1 MPLPVLFAG
10 ASGIAAGAKVAGALG
25 TVGKVAGP
33 MVLQN
38 YLNKRAQDRAFEQNK
53 AFWHERFDK
62 EAQYN
67 SPVQQKARL
76 MQAGL
81 NPAMMYGKGGTTG
94 EVKGGSAQGKIAEQ
108 YQLQELALMS
118 AQVAK
123 IKSEALRN
131 NASATLTE
139 SKIEGQQSINIKA
152 NQEAVMSRIKAEQY
166 DKELT
171 ANLLGK
177 VATLYTE
184 MERYE
189 TQKAE
194 TALKTGQAIS
204 QAQMVDRYMKLYEDA
219 VQAGIDLQASS
230 WWQILAPLAFK
241 IFGQN
246 IPENP
251 KINLNN
257 LK

>member
-1 MPLPVLFAG
+1 MPLPVLYAG

-171 ANLLGK
+171 TNLLGK

-230 WWQILAPLAFK
+230 WWQILSPLAFK

>member
-1 MPLPVLFAG
+1 MPLPVLYAG
-10 ASGIAAGAKVAGALG
+10 ASGIAAAAKIGGALG
-25 TVGKVAGP
+25 MAGKVAGP

-76 MQAGL
+76 TAAGL

-94 EVKGGSAQGKIAEQ
+94 EVRGGSAQGKIAEQ

-123 IKSEALRN
+123 IKSEAIRN
-131 NASATLTE
+131 NASASLTN
-139 SKIEGQQSINIKA
+139 SKIEGQESINIKA
-152 NQEAVMSRIKAEQY
+152 NQEAVMSKIKAEQY

-171 ANLLGK
+171 TKLMGE
-177 VATLYTE
+177 VAKFYTE
-184 MERYE
+184 LERYE

-194 TALKTGQAIS
+194 TVLKQGQAIS
-204 QAQMVDRYMKLYEDA
+204 QGQMVQKYMELYEDA
-219 VQAGIDLQASS
+219 VKAGIDLQASS
-230 WWQILAPLAFK
+230 WWQLLSPLAFK
-241 IFGQN
+241 IFGGNMPQDV
-246 IPENP
+246 EV
-251 KINLNN
+251 NLNN